1 MEGVKYDQE
10 KLRYDLLPIEP
21 LEEVVKV
28 LMLGAKKYA
37 DDNWMKVEPYE
48 KRYYSAVLRHIM
60 AWKKG
65 EIVDKETQLHH
76 IAHAIC
82 CLMFILWKERNYG
95 TVSQKKLDG
104 VVE

>member
-1 MEGVKYDQE
+1 MEGIKYDQE

-28 LMLGAKKYA
+28 LMLGSKKYA
-37 DDNWMKVEPYE
+37 DNNWMKVEPYE
-48 KRYYSAVLRHIM
+48 KRYYSAALRHILS
-60 AWKKG
+60 WRKG
-65 EIVDKETQLHH
+65 EIVDKETNLHH

-82 CLMFILWKERNYG
+82 CLMFILWKERNYA
-95 TVSQKKLDG
+95 VSKTKLDG